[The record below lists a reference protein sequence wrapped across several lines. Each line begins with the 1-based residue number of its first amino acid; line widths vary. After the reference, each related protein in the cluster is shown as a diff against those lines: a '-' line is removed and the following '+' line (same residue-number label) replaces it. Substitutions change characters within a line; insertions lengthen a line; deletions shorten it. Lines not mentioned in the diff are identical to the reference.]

1 MNIVTLKTIH
11 QEEPLLPPG
20 VEYDVNMVVGPV
32 ERLVAD
38 FTSWASRN
46 NRKLENMTE
55 KEIYR
60 QLSELGGIG
69 SGPITPQTWEAG
81 RRPANPLVVEQARQQ
96 LRDSQ
101 GTENECSEAPLL
113 PPGI

>member
-1 MNIVTLKTIH
+1 MNIITLKATY

-20 VEYDVNMVVGPV
+20 VEYEVNLVAGPV
-32 ERLVAD
+32 ERLVTD
-38 FTSWASRN
+38 FNSWASRN
-46 NRKLENMTE
+46 NRKLKDMTE

-69 SGPITPQTWEAG
+69 SGPVTPQTWEAG

-96 LRDSQ
+96 LRNSQ
-101 GTENECSEAPLL
+101 VADNVIIEAPLL